1 MVHASQVT
9 VDHVGWPYRPQGL
22 TSAQLCVA
30 TLLIEGDVFV
40 DQFKPQAVEDRAR
53 IELSRKVSIVHDPA
67 ITALGSA
74 FRHKVR
80 VEVRLRDGTIESETR
95 EAPRGS
101 EQSFAAAD
109 DIVAKFCKLTCA
121 AMTKEHQAAL
131 VDAVLNLEKLADGK
145 ELIRLLRAITRTDGG
160 SDGARTRDL
169 RRDRPG
175 GPED

>member
-1 MVHASQVT
+1 M
-9 VDHVGWPYRPQGL
+9 
-22 TSAQLCVA
+22 
-30 TLLIEGDVFV
+30 LIEGDVFV

-53 IELSRKVSIVHDPA
+53 IELSRRVSVVHDPA

-101 EQSFAAAD
+101 EQSFAVAD

-145 ELIRLLRAITRTDGG
+145 ELIRLLRATTRTDGG

-169 RRDRPG
+169 RRDRPTL
-175 GPED
+175 